1 MSERKLTLNIQV
13 EISNK
18 DGWLGLEDY
27 QDAYG
32 TSDLTSTVQA
42 IIDDEFQGN
51 AIQYIDEVFASGG
64 RSLLVSASELSII
77 DLAIEEIK
85 VGVAN
90 SSTESYGLKVTN
102 YSLGE
107 RVMIL
112 AKLGQEGYTALG
124 SEHYITCNK
133 NGGYPDEDEFDNKTD
148 VAIEYLRQIP
158 LHLKNGDHHGKH
170 IKHFVDMAIKALDA

>member
-1 MSERKLTLNIQV
+1 MSKRKLTLNIQV

-32 TSDLTSTVQA
+32 TSDLTSTVQT

-64 RSLLVSASELSII
+64 RSLLVSAYELSIV
-77 DLAIEEIK
+77 DLVVKQIK
-85 VGVAN
+85 EGADNNVVDQF
-90 SSTESYGLKVTN
+90 EMDVTN

-107 RVMIL
+107 RSLVL
-112 AKLGQEGYTALG
+112 AKLKKDGYYAISHGDCIICNGNNRNMYSDKAIFLKG
-124 SEHYITCNK
+124 SVNE
-133 NGGYPDEDEFDNKTD
+133 
-148 VAIEYLRQIP
+148 
-158 LHLKNGDHHGKH
+158 
-170 IKHFVDMAIKALDA
+170 

>member
-18 DGWLGLEDY
+18 DSWLGLEDY

-51 AIQYIDEVFASGG
+51 AIQYIDEVFTSGG
-64 RSLLVSASELSII
+64 RSLLVSASELSIVEQ
-77 DLAIEEIK
+77 AVEYIK
-85 VGVAN
+85 TRAERSELDQFTMN
-90 SSTESYGLKVTN
+90 ATT

-107 RVMIL
+107 RSLIL
-112 AKLGQEGYTALG
+112 AKLRQDGYYAVGTEHHIICDGNSGNIYA
-124 SEHYITCNK
+124 SEFETK
-133 NGGYPDEDEFDNKTD
+133 DE

-158 LHLKNGDHHGKH
+158 LHLKDGDHHGKH
-170 IKHFVDMAIKALDA
+170 IKHFVDMAIKALEA